1 MKSSGVRILTRS
13 DLERLLSLED
23 CIVTVEKAFAL
34 HAREK
39 SLAPGLLHIDVPQAE
54 GEFHIKCGGLELEE
68 IYACLKMSGGYFQ
81 NPTRFGLPSIQSAIL
96 LWSGK
101 TGSLLACMDGIH
113 ITIYRT
119 GAAVAVAAKYLAR
132 CDSATVGI
140 FGCGNQGRMQLRALS
155 LSFPLKKV
163 YAYDVDAQAKKNY
176 AQEMSELLQLEVV
189 PASNVEETSRA
200 RDIIVACTP
209 ARKFYLE
216 DRFVEPGT
224 FIAAVGADSPGKQ
237 ELEPTL
243 FRRAK
248 IVVDILEQCVR
259 VGELQHPIRAGLTT
273 PKDVHG
279 ELGQVI
285 TGDIRGRTSD
295 DEIIIFDTT
304 GTAIQDCAAAA
315 LAYRRAV
322 EQGVGQVI
330 HPF

>member
-1 MKSSGVRILTRS
+1 MKTTGIRILTRS
-13 DLERLLSLED
+13 DLEQLLSLED
-23 CIVTVEKAFAL
+23 CIGVVEEAFAL
-34 HAREK
+34 HARKK
-39 SLAPGLLHIDVPQAE
+39 SLAPGLLHIDIPQAD

-81 NPTRFGLPSIQSAIL
+81 NPARFGLPSIQSAIL

-101 TGSLLACMDGIH
+101 TGSPLAYMDGIH

-119 GAAVAVAAKYLAR
+119 GAVTAVAAKYLAR
-132 CDSATVGI
+132 REAVTVGI
-140 FGCGNQGRMQLRALS
+140 FGCGNQGRIQLRALS

-163 YAYDVDAQAKKNY
+163 YAYDIDAQAKERF
-176 AQEMSELLQLEVV
+176 AREMSESLQLEVV
-189 PASNVEETSRA
+189 PASNVAQAARA
-200 RDIIVACTP
+200 GDIIVACTP

-216 DRFVEPGT
+216 DRFIAPGT
-224 FIAAVGADSPGKQ
+224 FIAAIGADSPGKQ
-237 ELEPTL
+237 EVEPAL

-248 IVVDILEQCVR
+248 IVVDILEQCVN
-259 VGELQHPIRAGLTT
+259 VGELQHPMRAGIITV
-273 PKDVHG
+273 KDVHG

-285 TGDIRGRTSD
+285 TGDIPGRTAD

-322 EQGVGQVI
+322 ERGVGQVV
-330 HPF
+330 HLF

>member
-1 MKSSGVRILTRS
+1 MKTTGIRILTRS
-13 DLERLLSLED
+13 DLEQLLSLED
-23 CIVTVEKAFAL
+23 CIGVVEEAFAL
-34 HAREK
+34 HARKK
-39 SLAPGLLHIDVPQAE
+39 SLAPGLLHIDIPQAD

-81 NPTRFGLPSIQSAIL
+81 NPARFGLPSIQSAIL

-101 TGSLLACMDGIH
+101 TGSPLAYMDGIH

-119 GAAVAVAAKYLAR
+119 GAATAVAAKYLAR
-132 CDSATVGI
+132 RDSATVGI
-140 FGCGNQGRMQLRALS
+140 FGCGNQGRIQLRALNLCFS
-155 LSFPLKKV
+155 LKKV
-163 YAYDVDAQAKKNY
+163 YVYDVDAQAKEKY
-176 AQEMSELLQLEVV
+176 AREMSELLQLEVL
-189 PASNVEETSRA
+189 PASNVEQAARA

-216 DRFVEPGT
+216 DRFIAPGT

-248 IVVDILEQCVR
+248 IVVDILEQCVQ
-259 VGELQHPIRAGLTT
+259 VGELQHPMRAGLTT
-273 PKDVHG
+273 MQDVHG

-285 TGDIRGRTSD
+285 IGDIPGRTSD
-295 DEIIIFDTT
+295 DEIIVFDTT
-304 GTAIQDCAAAA
+304 GTAIQDCATAA

-322 EQGVGQVI
+322 AQGVGQVI
-330 HPF
+330 QLF